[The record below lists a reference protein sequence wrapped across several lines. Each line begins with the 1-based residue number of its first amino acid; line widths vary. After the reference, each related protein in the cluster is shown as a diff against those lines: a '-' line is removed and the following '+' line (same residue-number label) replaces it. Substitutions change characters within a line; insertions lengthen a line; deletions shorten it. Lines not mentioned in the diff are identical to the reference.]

1 MIDMDYVL
9 VDYLSPDQLEIDDL
23 IGVEGEVVRILS
35 ISPLRYGYSVTIEN
49 EFGERDVVDFNDDEQ
64 INLYVMQ

>member
-35 ISPLRYGYSVTIEN
+35 ISPLRYGYSVTFEN